1 MIERTHDFVVVDTP
15 GNDTFLMRL
24 AHSMADTLITA
35 INDSFVDFDVLGNFD
50 PINLTVTGESHYAK
64 MVREARRE
72 RRLLDGRSTD
82 WIVIRN
88 RLSGSRNNRHIADGL
103 TELGKQMAFRW
114 SEGFA
119 ERVVY
124 REFFPL
130 GLTALDDPD
139 SALGRRT
146 NKSRLTAREEVIN
159 LLTALQLPLSENG
172 KRHAAKLAQWNP
184 VKDEPLQV
192 HEMVS

>member
-1 MIERTHDFVVVDTP
+1 
-15 GNDTFLMRL
+15 
-24 AHSMADTLITA
+24 
-35 INDSFVDFDVLGNFD
+35 
-50 PINLTVTGESHYAK
+50 
-64 MVREARRE
+64 
-72 RRLLDGRSTD
+72 
-82 WIVIRN
+82 
-88 RLSGSRNNRHIADGL
+88 
-103 TELGKQMAFRW
+103 MAFRW
-114 SEGFA
+114 SEGLA
-119 ERVVY
+119 ERVVC

-172 KRHAAKLAQWNP
+172 KRHVATLAQWNA